1 LKEPDLQKLSQ
12 ILGYQFQQLVHLKT
26 ALTHRS
32 AGNPNNERLEFLGD
46 ALLSMII
53 GEFLFQRFPKA
64 KEGQLT
70 RLRASLVKGET
81 LAEIALELGVGQYL
95 RLGMGELRSGGWRRN
110 STLADVVEAI
120 IGAVYID
127 SDLDR
132 CRTVVLAWF
141 DTRLSN
147 LSIATIE
154 KDPKT
159 RLQEY
164 LQGCQQPLPDYQVL
178 KMEGP
183 PHNQHF
189 EVQCQV
195 AGVKATVGSGDSRR
209 RAEQDAAEKTL
220 KLLKKYKK
228 SYKKNAHPS

>member
-1 LKEPDLQKLSQ
+1 MKESELQKLYQ
-12 ILGYQFQQLVHLKT
+12 ILGYQFQQSAYLQT

-46 ALLSMII
+46 ALLSLII

-81 LAEIALELGVGQYL
+81 LAEIAQELDLGQYL
-95 RLGMGELRSGGWRRN
+95 CLGMGERRSGGWRRN
-110 STLADVVEAI
+110 STLADAVEAI
-120 IGAVYID
+120 IGAIYLD
-127 SDLDR
+127 SDLHT
-132 CRTVVLAWF
+132 CEKVVLHWF
-141 DTRLSN
+141 QSRLEN
-147 LSIATIE
+147 LSISTIQ

-164 LQGCQQPLPDYQVL
+164 LQASQQPLPDYEVL
-178 KMEGP
+178 KMQGP

-189 EVQCQV
+189 EVKCQV
-195 AGVKATVGSGDSRR
+195 IGLKATTGTGESRR
-209 RAEQDAAEKTL
+209 RAEQDAAEKAL
-220 KLLKKYKK
+220 KLLK
-228 SYKKNAHPS
+228 NI

>member
-1 LKEPDLQKLSQ
+1 MKESDLQKLYQ
-12 ILGYQFQQLVHLKT
+12 ILGYQFQQPTHLKT

-46 ALLSMII
+46 ALLSLII

-81 LAEIALELGVGQYL
+81 LAEIALELELGQYL

-110 STLADVVEAI
+110 STLADAVEAI
-120 IGAVYID
+120 IGAIYID
-127 SDLDR
+127 SDLFH
-132 CRTVVLAWF
+132 CRKVVLAWF
-141 DTRLSN
+141 ETRLSS
-147 LSIATIE
+147 LSISTIE

-159 RLQEY
+159 RLQEH
-164 LQGCQQPLPDYQVL
+164 LQARQQPLPDYQVL

-189 EVQCQV
+189 EVKCQV
-195 AGVKATVGSGDSRR
+195 VGLKATIGSGESRR
-209 RAEQDAAEKTL
+209 RAEQAAAEKAL
-220 KLLKKYKK
+220 KLLKKHTKFHKK
-228 SYKKNAHPS
+228 G